1 MTFIIASWLFERLF
15 KKLPSK
21 ILNCLFSSFFLFK
34 GHHGVILNPD
44 GLSSNLTHYVAN
56 TAVPADDG
64 SGGIVSV
71 IPEPQPPATYY
82 FALMLGAWIVTPD
95 WVKQSLD
102 CGSFVDE
109 TEFEVLLLHIVI
121 HSVEIKFSG

>member
-1 MTFIIASWLFERLF
+1 M
-15 KKLPSK
+15 
-21 ILNCLFSSFFLFK
+21 
-34 GHHGVILNPD
+34 
-44 GLSSNLTHYVAN
+44 AN

-82 FALMLGAWIVTPD
+82 FALMLGAWIVSPD

-109 TEFEVLLLHIVI
+109 TEFEVLVFIFIFNHI
-121 HSVEIKFSG
+121 FSPHVWENEFTNIAIIV

>member
-1 MTFIIASWLFERLF
+1 MFI
-15 KKLPSK
+15 
-21 ILNCLFSSFFLFK
+21 FFFK

-71 IPEPQPPATYY
+71 IPEPQPPSTYY

-109 TEFEVLLLHIVI
+109 TEFEVLLLIFNHIFFPHMCKTNSQI
-121 HSVEIKFSG
+121 QHS